1 MLPHWS
7 PEVHAVP
14 SPKYSWCKQPRCHG
28 ETDDGSDSFRW
39 ALLSPG
45 NVGSPQKRV
54 CQTPLLILW
63 AVINSAVFAEGMG
76 GVAVEDEMEKR
87 KHTEC
92 HLRLSAFLCV
102 PVSDVRFGRRWQG
115 AERSKL
121 KQWKQNVLNLSS
133 ITRAFSLRL
142 PHSVSR
148 FFSLSVALLQRRL
161 WAVQGVCVCV
171 CVWERLWLAVCV
183 WASRG
188 PTRETLTSRRRSAL
202 NKAHAWQLEEPVSAA
217 RN

>member
-1 MLPHWS
+1 MLHLAIGDAS
-7 PEVHAVP
+7 PLKPGGACRPFSEIFLVQTAQMPWGDGWRVRFVP
-14 SPKYSWCKQPRCHG
+14 MGFIVPWKCWFAPKKS
-28 ETDDGSDSFRW
+28 
-39 ALLSPG
+39 
-45 NVGSPQKRV
+45 
-54 CQTPLLILW
+54 PLLILW

-171 CVWERLWLAVCV
+171 CLGKTVTRCLCV
-183 WASRG
+183 SVKG
-188 PTRETLTSRRRSAL
+188 PYKGNSDQPTTLSA
-202 NKAHAWQLEEPVSAA
+202 K
-217 RN
+217 